1 MRTYWQVNCLLPFQD
16 VGLYPAIWTRGNHMS
31 STHAVRSA
39 RNLAVL
45 AGLCLCLFVR
55 PASAGSVS
63 ITSTSST
70 SLTVTEGGSAI
81 IDDFTFTNNTGARL
95 VSTLFQGGC
104 AVSSGDIS
112 DNACFSFLPGGT
124 CNGLTSLGVGSSCT
138 ISISVSSPFF
148 TTFGETETPQDS
160 GVTGLR
166 IGLTYLCPNCS
177 GDTDPTVIIGGQSF
191 FAPFFNFSVTSND
204 AAATPEPSSLLLLGT
219 GLLGLG
225 PFLRRRFESPSH
237 RA

>member
-1 MRTYWQVNCLLPFQD
+1 
-16 VGLYPAIWTRGNHMS
+16 MS

-39 RNLAVL
+39 RSLAVL

-81 IDDFTFTNNTGARL
+81 IVDFTVTNNTGARL
-95 VSTLFQGGC
+95 ISTLFQGGTGLPT
-104 AVSSGDIS
+104 GDTS
-112 DNACFSFLPGGT
+112 DNAGFNFLPGGT

-148 TTFGETETPQDS
+148 TTFGETETPLDS
-160 GVTGLR
+160 GVTPMR
-166 IGLTYLCPNCS
+166 VGLTYLCPNCL
-177 GDTDPTVIIGGQSF
+177 GDTDPTVIIAGQSY
-191 FAPFFNFSVTSND
+191 FAPFFNFSVTAND

-225 PFLRRRFESPSH
+225 PFLRRRLGNPSTDSE
-237 RA
+237 